1 LHPFSV
7 HTASGGTCG
16 STDLMLSDVILSDP
30 LTRTIPVAV
39 NITDAKRKK
48 RKNLYNMISGCRRS
62 SDAK

>member
-1 LHPFSV
+1 
-7 HTASGGTCG
+7 
-16 STDLMLSDVILSDP
+16 MLSDVILSDP